1 MAAAQSRRVRAARP
15 LTDNS
20 LLPSTGF
27 PTTNRDERR
36 RRLSGRRRAL
46 LRQLFSQAMI
56 LLAVVVL
63 VSVMGAVAFG
73 TYRVVQS
80 SRDRF
85 PSSASNVG
93 FSRTM
98 QPDTPV
104 ASQPTSKARTASAGS
119 PADSWKEF
127 VSAHRGYPNSF
138 RHFRPFK
145 SPAEL
150 KGELAAVP
158 ELLLEPKRGGAT
170 RELTAHAQDF
180 HGTARSPAP
189 FPRLLASRDD
199 FAGLPFGMNAE
210 CYLWDGPALRLESLS
225 KALHQYLDE
234 AETRRKQYG
243 EAFTDES
250 YISSKLAQDGD
261 SVWRVPEAV
270 PTLVQI
276 LQAQDIPL
284 RRLLVRYLAGIRG
297 EGATEALA
305 RFSVFDVSAMVR
317 EEAVFALRTRPAGDY
332 RDVLLAGLRYPWPA
346 AAEHAAEALVNL
358 NQVELAPQM
367 VAMLSEPD
375 PALPQ
380 KWNNEE
386 RSTIR
391 ELVQVNHLKNCLL
404 CHAVSAETKDHV
416 RGFVPEP
423 ERPITAKYYQNSSG
437 LFARADVTYL
447 RQDFSVLQSVP
458 NNGEL
463 RFDYVVRN
471 RPATAEEIVDAQKY
485 QLQGAKSF
493 SYPQREAVLY
503 ALRELTGQK
512 LSEDAAA
519 WTAWLRSA
527 GRGK

>member
-1 MAAAQSRRVRAARP
+1 
-15 LTDNS
+15 
-20 LLPSTGF
+20 
-27 PTTNRDERR
+27 
-36 RRLSGRRRAL
+36 
-46 LRQLFSQAMI
+46 MI

-63 VSVMGAVAFG
+63 VSVVGAVVFG
-73 TYRVVQS
+73 TCRVVQI
-80 SRDRF
+80 SRNRLQ
-85 PSSASNVG
+85 SNGSNVG
-93 FSRTM
+93 SAATT
-98 QPDTPV
+98 QPNSPI
-104 ASQPTSKARTASAGS
+104 ASQPISSARTTWARI
-119 PADSWKEF
+119 PADSWNEF
-127 VSAHRGYPNSF
+127 VSAHRGYPSSF

-150 KGELAAVP
+150 KGELTTVP
-158 ELLLEPKRGGAT
+158 ELLLEAKRGTAT
-170 RELTAHAQDF
+170 QELTAHAQDF
-180 HGTARSPAP
+180 RGTARNPAP

-210 CYLWDGPALRLESLS
+210 CYLWDPPALRLESLS

-243 EAFTDES
+243 ESFTDES
-250 YISSKLAQDGD
+250 YISAKLAQDGGN
-261 SVWRVPEAV
+261 VWHVPEAV

-305 RFSVFDVSAMVR
+305 RLAVFDVSAMVR
-317 EEAVFALRTRPAGDY
+317 EEAVFALRTHPAADY
-332 RDVLLAGLRYPWPA
+332 RDILLGGLRYPWSA

-367 VAMLSEPD
+367 VAMLSQPD

-380 KWNNEE
+380 KQNNEE

-416 RGFVPEP
+416 RGFVPDP
-423 ERPITAKYYQNSSG
+423 DRPIAAKYYQNSSG

-447 RQDFSVLQSVP
+447 RQDFSVVQSVP
-458 NNGEL
+458 NIGEM
-463 RFDYVVRN
+463 RFDYVVRT
-471 RPATAEEIVDAQKY
+471 RPATAEEILDAQKY
-485 QLQGAKSF
+485 QLQGGKSF
-493 SYPQREAVLY
+493 SYPQREAVLF

-519 WTAWLRSA
+519 WTAWLKSA
-527 GRGK
+527 GGLK